1 MVAPSLGSSTSKGA
15 NSATV
20 LVPLREQAQP
30 NARFSKF
37 KSNILSLSL
46 STQALSGLSEV
57 SLANSLRNVRRP
69 GKRSILKAS
78 SCNWI
83 DLEKVREEGSG
94 CVDGSKFVL
103 TKDRGVSKISPVK
116 NIITVK
122 GDMWRGSI
130 VVVDIEAKPH
140 TIFFHLSVQIF
151 LKLS

>member
-1 MVAPSLGSSTSKGA
+1 MVAQSLGSSTSKGA

-57 SLANSLRNVRRP
+57 SLADSVKNGRRP

-103 TKDRGVSKISPVK
+103 TKDRGVSKISSVK

-122 GDMWRGSI
+122 GGIWRGMG
-130 VVVDIEAKPH
+130 VVVDVEAKPP
-140 TIFFHLSVQIF
+140 TIFFHPSV
-151 LKLS
+151 

>member
-1 MVAPSLGSSTSKGA
+1 MQGFQSFKHFSL
-15 NSATV
+15 
-20 LVPLREQAQP
+20 P
-30 NARFSKF
+30 F
-37 KSNILSLSL
+37 

-57 SLANSLRNVRRP
+57 SLADSVKNGRRP

-103 TKDRGVSKISPVK
+103 TKDRGVSKISSVK

-122 GDMWRGSI
+122 GGIWRGMG
-130 VVVDIEAKPH
+130 VVVDVEAKPP
-140 TIFFHLSVQIF
+140 TIFFHPSV
-151 LKLS
+151 

>member
-1 MVAPSLGSSTSKGA
+1 MVAQSLGSSTSKGA

-57 SLANSLRNVRRP
+57 SLANSVKNRRRP
-69 GKRSILKAS
+69 GMRSILKAS

-103 TKDRGVSKISPVK
+103 SKDRGVSKIC
-116 NIITVK
+116 
-122 GDMWRGSI
+122 
-130 VVVDIEAKPH
+130 
-140 TIFFHLSVQIF
+140 IFSEKHHFRER
-151 LKLS
+151 

>member
-1 MVAPSLGSSTSKGA
+1 MVARSLGSSTSKGA

-57 SLANSLRNVRRP
+57 SLANSVKNGRRP

-83 DLEKVREEGSG
+83 DLEKVREEGTG

-103 TKDRGVSKISPVK
+103 SKDRGVSKISSVK
-116 NIITVK
+116 I
-122 GDMWRGSI
+122 
-130 VVVDIEAKPH
+130 
-140 TIFFHLSVQIF
+140 
-151 LKLS
+151 